1 MKNSIKRMFKNNNVM
16 NYHDIGKLAFK
27 NFIIEVTSEIKTGK
41 IKSIYREDELEALVK
56 SLDFIFI
63 GRCNNY
69 VYLFNLVMNYYNL
82 KGGLEQ
88 QILNNY
94 HRVLNCFSNLI
105 IGLDFKAEEYK
116 KPILMTSQNF
126 DSFIIQETNTRLKTN
141 YTYEDILHKA
151 LKYYCY
157 YFGTIEN
164 NPIVDYLN
172 QLEEKLLDK
181 ESLINLYNKA
191 NYIGVFY
198 IDEKEEVTFADL
210 KEIGLQTLLQFK
222 EQCKKPDSILLTK
235 FKSLKNKLN
244 LNFIDSNIDVKLK
257 YELTAKSIIELQ
269 KHIKVSE
276 ITLYLNPD
284 KTNNSEISYYNFLS
298 SYCYNIEK
306 YISIIGSK
314 INCFNFMLEHFVS
327 LFELLNSDISSNK
340 DLSHLKNINLNS
352 FDKKQIDGK
361 TYFSLY
367 NIDIDIHID
376 IDKAIKLDIAKAN
389 NYRSIAILQEDF
401 NYNCD
406 NELFNKI
413 YIPDIFT
420 ISEIFEESKKNI
432 LLPLKEL
439 QAIDY
444 FFNTISLWL
453 DVDIE
458 ALRPNLK
465 ILNSNIDSIND
476 LILEI
481 DSLCITDEDITT
493 YFNILP
499 VIKKDEYLLEIV
511 DESSLQKWLIDPTN
525 YNLKLSTKPLEK
537 ILNIDKLSNV
547 IGYT

>member
-16 NYHDIGKLAFK
+16 NYHDIGKLVFK
-27 NFIIEVTSEIKTGK
+27 NFIIEATSEIKTGK
-41 IKSIYREDELEALVK
+41 IKSIYREDELKALVK
-56 SLDFIFI
+56 SLDFSVI

-69 VYLFNLVMNYYNL
+69 FYLFNLVMNYYNL
-82 KGGLEQ
+82 KGCLEQ
-88 QILNNY
+88 QMLNNY
-94 HRVLNCFSNLI
+94 HRVFNCFSNLI
-105 IGLDFKAEEYK
+105 IGLDLKAEEHE

-157 YFGTIEN
+157 YFGTVEN

-198 IDEKEEVTFADL
+198 IDEKEEITLSDL
-210 KEIGLQTLLQFK
+210 KEIGLQTLVQFK
-222 EQCKKPDSILLTK
+222 EQCKKPDLILLTK

-244 LNFIDSNIDVKLK
+244 FIDSNVDDELK
-257 YELTAKSIIELQ
+257 YKLTAKSIIELQ
-269 KHIKVSE
+269 KHIKISE

-284 KTNNSEISYYNFLS
+284 KTNTSQISYYNFLF
-298 SYCYNIEK
+298 SYCCNIKK
-306 YISIIGSK
+306 YIPIIGSK
-314 INCFNFMLEHFVS
+314 INCLNFMLEHFAS
-327 LFELLNSDISSNK
+327 LFELLNNDISSNK

-361 TYFSLY
+361 IYFSLY

-376 IDKAIKLDIAKAN
+376 MDKAIKLDIAKAN

-401 NYNCD
+401 NYNSD
-406 NELFNKI
+406 NELFNKV
-413 YIPDIFT
+413 YIPNIST

-465 ILNSNIDSIND
+465 MLNSKIDSIND

-493 YFNILP
+493 YFNTLP
-499 VIKKDEYLLEIV
+499 VIKKDEYLLEIA
-511 DESSLQKWLIDPTN
+511 DESSLQKWLIDPRN
-525 YNLKLSTKPLEK
+525 YNQKDSSKPLEK
-537 ILNIDKLSNV
+537 ILNINKLSNM
-547 IGYT
+547 IGCT

>member
-1 MKNSIKRMFKNNNVM
+1 
-16 NYHDIGKLAFK
+16 
-27 NFIIEVTSEIKTGK
+27 SEIKNGK

-56 SLDFIFI
+56 SLDFSVTS
-63 GRCNNY
+63 RCNNY
-69 VYLFNLVMNYYNL
+69 FYLFNLVMNYYNL
-82 KGGLEQ
+82 KGCLEQ

-105 IGLDFKAEEYK
+105 IGLDFKAEEHK

-157 YFGTIEN
+157 YFGTVEN

-172 QLEEKLLDK
+172 QLEEKFLDK
-181 ESLINLYNKA
+181 ESLINLYNKV

-198 IDEKEEVTFADL
+198 IDEKEVITLADL

-222 EQCKKPDSILLTK
+222 EQCKKPDLILLNK

-244 LNFIDSNIDVKLK
+244 FIDSNVDDELK
-257 YELTAKSIIELQ
+257 YKLTAKSIIELQ
-269 KHIKVSE
+269 KHIKISE
-276 ITLYLNPD
+276 ITLYLNHD
-284 KTNNSEISYYNFLS
+284 KTNTSEISYYNFLF
-298 SYCYNIEK
+298 SYCYNIKE
-306 YISIIGSK
+306 YISILGSK
-314 INCFNFMLEHFVS
+314 VNCLNFILEHFTS
-327 LFELLNSDISSNK
+327 LFELLNNDISLNK
-340 DLSHLKNINLNS
+340 DLSYLKNINLNN

-361 TYFSLY
+361 NYFSLY
-367 NIDIDIHID
+367 NLDIDINID

-401 NYNCD
+401 NYNSD
-406 NELFNKI
+406 NELFNKV
-413 YIPDIFT
+413 YIPDISN

-493 YFNILP
+493 YFNTLP
-499 VIKKDEYLLEIV
+499 IIKKDEYLLEIA

>member
-1 MKNSIKRMFKNNNVM
+1 M
-16 NYHDIGKLAFK
+16 
-27 NFIIEVTSEIKTGK
+27 ETTSEIKTGK

-56 SLDFIFI
+56 SLDFSFI

-105 IGLDFKAEEYK
+105 IGLDFKAEKHKE
-116 KPILMTSQNF
+116 PILMTSQNF

-157 YFGTIEN
+157 YFGTVEN

-198 IDEKEEVTFADL
+198 IDKKEEVTFADL

-222 EQCKKPDSILLTK
+222 EQCKKPDLILLTK

-269 KHIKVSE
+269 KHIKISE
-276 ITLYLNPD
+276 ITLYLNTD
-284 KTNNSEISYYNFLS
+284 KTNTSEISYYNFLS
-298 SYCYNIEK
+298 SYCCNIEK

-314 INCFNFMLEHFVS
+314 INCLNFMIEHFAS
-327 LFELLNSDISSNK
+327 LFELLNNDISSNK
-340 DLSHLKNINLNS
+340 DLSHLENINLNS

-376 IDKAIKLDIAKAN
+376 MDKSIKLDIAKIN

-401 NYNCD
+401 NYNSD
-406 NELFNKI
+406 NELFNKV
-413 YIPDIFT
+413 YIPDIST
-420 ISEIFEESKKNI
+420 ISEILEESKKNI
-432 LLPLKEL
+432 LLPFKEL

-458 ALRPNLK
+458 TLRPNLK
-465 ILNSNIDSIND
+465 MLNSKIDSIND

-493 YFNILP
+493 YFNTLSI
-499 VIKKDEYLLEIV
+499 IKKDEYLLEIA
-511 DESSLQKWLIDPTN
+511 DESLLQKWLIDPTN

>member
-27 NFIIEVTSEIKTGK
+27 NFIMEATSEIKNGK
-41 IKSIYREDELEALVK
+41 VKSIYREDELEALVK
-56 SLDFIFI
+56 SLDFSVI

-82 KGGLEQ
+82 KGCLEQ

-105 IGLDFKAEEYK
+105 IGLDFKAEEHK

-157 YFGTIEN
+157 YLSTVEN
-164 NPIVDYLN
+164 NSIVDYLN

-181 ESLINLYNKA
+181 ESLINLYNKV

-198 IDEKEEVTFADL
+198 IDEKKVITLADL
-210 KEIGLQTLLQFK
+210 KEIGLQTLFQFK
-222 EQCKKPDSILLTK
+222 QQCKKPDLILLSK

-244 LNFIDSNIDVKLK
+244 FIDSNVDDELK
-257 YELTAKSIIELQ
+257 YKLTAKSIIELQ
-269 KHIKVSE
+269 KHIKISE

-284 KTNNSEISYYNFLS
+284 KTNINEISYYNFLF
-298 SYCYNIEK
+298 SYCYNIKE
-306 YISIIGSK
+306 YITIVGSRV
-314 INCFNFMLEHFVS
+314 NYLNFMLEHFAS
-327 LFELLNSDISSNK
+327 LFELLNNDISSNK

-367 NIDIDIHID
+367 NLDIDINID
-376 IDKAIKLDIAKAN
+376 MDKAIKLDIAKAS

-401 NYNCD
+401 NYNFD
-406 NELFNKI
+406 NELFNKV
-413 YIPDIFT
+413 YIPDIFN

-458 ALRPNLK
+458 VLRPNLK